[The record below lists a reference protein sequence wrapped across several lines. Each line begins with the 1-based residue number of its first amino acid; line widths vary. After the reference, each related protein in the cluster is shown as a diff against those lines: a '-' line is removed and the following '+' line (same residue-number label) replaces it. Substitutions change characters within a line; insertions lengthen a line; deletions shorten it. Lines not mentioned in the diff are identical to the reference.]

1 MHKKY
6 WYLIISNLI
15 LKGILLFFLV
25 LHILRNDSLWIFFT
39 FCMIIIAFIPDIL
52 RRFVKIDLPLLFDFF
67 IALSL
72 IFHVGNGLL
81 DGSSFIDI
89 YNKFTHFFSAIVVAF
104 LSLLILYVIHE
115 YEGDIVNNKK
125 KVLFDIIVI
134 TVALGVVWELAEWS
148 TDFLFGWGSQ
158 VNLDDTML
166 DLFADVLGAFVMSLI
181 GYGLIKR
188 GVLHSI
194 AENIKNQLDEM
205 MD

>member
-1 MHKKY
+1 MYKKY

-39 FCMIIIAFIPDIL
+39 FCMIIIAFIPDML
-52 RRFVKIDLPLLFDFF
+52 RRYVKIDLPLLFDFF

-166 DLFADVLGAFVMSLI
+166 DLFADVLGACVMSLI

-188 GVLHSI
+188 GVLQRI